1 MQDSGGVHEHDAV
14 GAGKLTRLIELGEVQ
29 GDGLLAKHVLARSQ
43 AGAQVGDVGVVRGG
57 DVDDVH
63 VRVGKNVLWPVV
75 DLGNAVLCGECHRL
89 FVGAVCHSVEGLSTL
104 CHCLRQFMSDDTAA

>member
-1 MQDSGGVHEHDAV
+1 MVDGHRLRQNHVVLLRQRQRLLQFRTIQSDRLFTEDVLSGTE
-14 GAGKLTRLIELGEVQ
+14 RLPEK
-29 GDGLLAKHVLARSQ
+29 A
-43 AGAQVGDVGVVRGG
+43 DVGVVRGG